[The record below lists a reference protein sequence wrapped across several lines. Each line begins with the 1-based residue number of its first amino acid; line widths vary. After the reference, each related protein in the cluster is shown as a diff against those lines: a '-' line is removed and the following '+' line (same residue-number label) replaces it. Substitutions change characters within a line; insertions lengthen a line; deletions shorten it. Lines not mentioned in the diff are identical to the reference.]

1 MTTDSVTLTI
11 NRMLDAPRERVWDAF
26 THPSLFSQWW
36 GPEGTTNVDV
46 GIDANV
52 GGRFAYRMHLPP
64 NEARGGVDVGVNGE
78 FTDVE
83 PHRMLGYTYQWEGQA
98 LVTQVFVELEDRPEG
113 GTEIT
118 VRHEGLPNTE
128 FADYEAGWT
137 ASLDRLERVV
147 DMSSPPASPTPDE
160 SGGSDSTASY

>member
-52 GGRFAYRMHLPP
+52 GGRYAYRMHLPP
-64 NEARGGVDVGVNGE
+64 NERRGVADVGVSGE
-78 FTDVE
+78 FTDVDA
-83 PHRMLGYTYQWEGQA
+83 HRLLAYTYQWETQD
-98 LVTQVFVELEDRPEG
+98 LVTQVTVELEDRPAG
-113 GTEIT
+113 GTEVTI
-118 VRHEGLPNTE
+118 RHEGLPNTE
-128 FADYEAGWT
+128 FADYEAGWE
-137 ASLDRLERVV
+137 ASLDRLARVV
-147 DMSSPPASPTPDE
+147 DMSSPPSEPTPSE
-160 SGGSDSTASY
+160 SAGTDRTA